1 MDDQHS
7 EGNSPN
13 EDANPELKL
22 LKKSL
27 NRLSEEH
34 LFKNKYRNNLI
45 KKNVLMQNNFFTK
58 RRVGNYYNNPL
69 DSAVEIFD
77 NNCWSLFFTIIII
90 FLLTHI
96 ISRSF
101 SFLGLFQ
108 VEAFFVNH
116 VNVIYPVYFYHVPF
130 CALKNRKSCAFCSI
144 CCWFRG

>member
-1 MDDQHS
+1 MNVSKLLNDFMDDQHS
-7 EGNSPN
+7 EGNSPD

-58 RRVGNYYNNPL
+58 RRVGSYYNNAL

-77 NNCWSLFFTIIII
+77 NNC
-90 FLLTHI
+90 
-96 ISRSF
+96 
-101 SFLGLFQ
+101 
-108 VEAFFVNH
+108 
-116 VNVIYPVYFYHVPF
+116 
-130 CALKNRKSCAFCSI
+130 
-144 CCWFRG
+144 